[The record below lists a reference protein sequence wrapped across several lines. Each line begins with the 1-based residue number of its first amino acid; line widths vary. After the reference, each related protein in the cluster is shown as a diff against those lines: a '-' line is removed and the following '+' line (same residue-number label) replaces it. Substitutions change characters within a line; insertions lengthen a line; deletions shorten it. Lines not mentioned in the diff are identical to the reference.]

1 MIRLLSCYRGYLIT
15 AVQINS
21 AVSTRE
27 LAKNFRK
34 VDSSNIYAV
43 AYDAESRTMLIRF
56 HKGGVPS
63 STYVYYD
70 VPPNIAKGF
79 ATKPSKGKHF
89 WKTMRNNPRIQYQRL
104 KGNL

>member
-1 MIRLLSCYRGYLIT
+1 MIRLLSCYRGHLIT

-27 LAKNFRK
+27 LSKTFRK

-43 AYDAESRTMLIRF
+43 AYDASSRTMLVRF

-63 STYVYYD
+63 ATYVYYD
-70 VPPNIAKGF
+70 VPDKVYRAF
-79 ATKPSKGKHF
+79 FTKPSAGKHF
-89 WKTMRNNPRIQYQRL
+89 WKEVRNNPRIQYQRL
-104 KGNL
+104 KQT